1 MSLQLGRFEKIR
13 FTADRIEI
21 AMTVGDLEEFI
32 KQYYPSAKLEK
43 RDNELYIVLPLSTI
57 LSYELEGDKVKIIM
71 LHSSPVQMFE
81 IHPIKP
87 SSKSSSKNSSG

>member
-21 AMTVGDLEEFI
+21 VMSIEDLDLFI

-43 RDNELYIVLPLSTI
+43 RDNELYIVLPLNSI
-57 LSYELEGDKVKIIM
+57 LSYELENDKVKIVM
-71 LHSSPVQMFE
+71 SHTSPVKQIFL
-81 IHPIKP
+81 
-87 SSKSSSKNSSG
+87 SSGS

>member
-1 MSLQLGRFEKIR
+1 MSLSLGKFEKIR

-21 AMTVGDLEEFI
+21 VMTIEDLDEFI

-43 RDNELYIVLPLSTI
+43 RDDELYIVLPLSSI
-57 LSYELEGDKVKIIM
+57 LSYELEKDKVKIIM
-71 LHSSPVQMFE
+71 LHSSPIQMFE

-87 SSKSSSKNSSG
+87 SSKSSSG

>member
-21 AMTVGDLEEFI
+21 VMSIEDLDSFI

-43 RDNELYIVLPLSTI
+43 RDDELYIVLPLNSI
-57 LSYELEGDKVKIIM
+57 LSYELENDKVKIVM
-71 LHSSPVQMFE
+71 SHTS
-81 IHPIKP
+81 PIKHITLG
-87 SSKSSSKNSSG
+87 SSG